1 MYRPTQE
8 LTLGNVL
15 TDPMVR
21 IAMKA
26 DGVDPH
32 EFAALLASVAAKL
45 RQSRPKTTYE
55 PCACAA

>member
-32 EFAALLASVAAKL
+32 ELAAMLASVAAKL
-45 RQSRPKTTYE
+45 GRTQAKPYQ